1 MFLIRSY
8 SRSCSASAAFW
19 CNQRLRNPLQVALL
33 KWGPNL
39 TTTFPC
45 GSLARGVAFDG
56 ANIWVAN
63 VDGRSVT
70 KLRASDGAL
79 LGTFTLGGRP
89 YGVAFDGANIWVAI
103 NSTDT
108 R

>member
-1 MFLIRSY
+1 M
-8 SRSCSASAAFW
+8 
-19 CNQRLRNPLQVALL
+19 L

-45 GSLARGVAFDG
+45 GSLARDVAFDG

-70 KLRASDGAL
+70 KLRANDGAL
-79 LGTFTLGGRP
+79 LGTFTLEGRP

-103 NSTDT
+103 NSSDKITKLRASDGALLGT
-108 R
+108 FTVGERSKRRCL